1 MYADIYDDAMWLI
14 NLVENLLSVSRIEE
28 GRMNLR
34 LSTELMDEVVSEALR
49 LSLIHILLNRQN
61 IDVMALSYIQLPNG
75 FSDPALRDGYFK
87 NRVVVS
93 QSNVVRDIV

>member
-1 MYADIYDDAMWLI
+1 MKTFLCIPVGPQRQQCAVFRQAGVRS
-14 NLVENLLSVSRIEE
+14 NHSHKKF
-28 GRMNLR
+28 
-34 LSTELMDEVVSEALR
+34 T
-49 LSLIHILLNRQN
+49 ILLNRQN
-61 IDVMALSYIQLPNG
+61 IDVMALSHIQLPNG